1 MSYQVALLI
10 PMGIVLLLPAC
21 RQQKAAEKVEG
32 TVLDT
37 AGKPVASVRVFN
49 SGDGPTRIETYTDQF
64 GRFRLDGFNSG
75 PVYVFAEK
83 AGCRFAGVRTTAGST
98 GVAIKLLQQTEPM
111 PMRAIASASMPLD
124 QQQELARK
132 IVEKIWADDSRSKRC
147 TWVMMAMS
155 RINPELAL
163 RWSTQIGPGCVNLVR
178 AATAEKIADED
189 FDEALSLIG
198 QSGSNRPNTLVKLAR
213 RYTVPNPAKALRCAE
228 ELVVAARAVDQPW
241 RTGYLAQAG
250 GLAIRLGKKEA
261 GQKLLDEAG
270 KMADKLGTEGQ
281 NAGARGMVARA
292 MAPSDFQRA
301 LSLLKPITSSRNDL
315 DQLRADVAVA
325 GCLQHLDQ
333 ALAIVA
339 KIESAYTANAAR
351 LRIAYRLAPT
361 RPTDAIRVAE
371 SIASGRGVPC
381 EKPSKAEALSW
392 VAVAVAPCDKTLAC
406 SLIDRAFTILMAPDA
421 SGSALNVYGMF
432 SGWRVRAAFLA
443 VQAQRIGY
451 PDMESVVDRVLA
463 CRPSMKDEIS
473 NGSGMEALESQ
484 VVMAAFLG
492 LVDSQAARHMLVSI
506 ERQRKT
512 IVADLSA
519 TGRPVWVK
527 AWLLVDAKRGQSLLD
542 DACAAIKDKP
552 GTDTEFYELV
562 EAAELL
568 TAPPHEKAQH
578 ILSNCEFHLPEEEQ

>member
-1 MSYQVALLI
+1 MEGSHPEESASCRTQVALLI

-432 SGWRVRAAFLA
+432 SGWRVRAAFSGSPGA
-443 VQAQRIGY
+443 A
-451 PDMESVVDRVLA
+451 DRL
-463 CRPSMKDEIS
+463 S
-473 NGSGMEALESQ
+473 
-484 VVMAAFLG
+484 
-492 LVDSQAARHMLVSI
+492 RHGKRRRSCSRLSAKH
-506 ERQRKT
+506 ERRDFQRQRHGSVG
-512 IVADLSA
+512 IASRYGGLSR
-519 TGRPVWVK
+519 TGRFPGSQTH
-527 AWLLVDAKRGQSLLD
+527 ARFHRTATQNDCRRSQRYRSPSLGESL
-542 DACAAIKDKP
+542 APGRCETRAI
-552 GTDTEFYELV
+552 F
-562 EAAELL
+562 
-568 TAPPHEKAQH
+568 
-578 ILSNCEFHLPEEEQ
+578 IR